1 MRLLIEVFWKLVLTV
16 WDIQYLNWDRK
27 LIIKSNIKFLILE
40 KCKKVYEL
48 MSLYF
53 KGNETILVKGWVL
66 NT

>member
-1 MRLLIEVFWKLVLTV
+1 MRLLIEVFWKLVLAV

-48 MSLYF
+48 MLLYF
-53 KGNETILVKGWVL
+53 KGNETILVKGWV
-66 NT
+66 